1 MGVSAWRGLRALASV
16 LALSVAPAAAA
27 DDELRATGR
36 APALRLAPDARTSL
50 DVALRTAH
58 AAATTSLVTAA
69 TALLSPKGPLPPAA
83 AARLAWI
90 CERAPADVVGNPDG
104 SATVTLTLP
113 AATVAS
119 LRRGPRR
126 LAEVK

>member
-1 MGVSAWRGLRALASV
+1 MGMSARRGLIALVGVIAMGV
-16 LALSVAPAAAA
+16 APTAGGNG
-27 DDELRATGR
+27 ELRATGR
-36 APALRLAPDARTSL
+36 APALRLAPEARSSL

-58 AAATTSLVTAA
+58 AAATKELVTAA
-69 TALLSPKGPLPPAA
+69 IALLSPSAPLTPTAL
-83 AARLAWI
+83 ARLAWI
-90 CERAPADVVGNPDG
+90 CERAPAEVVGNPDG